1 MTRGNS
7 GNNNP
12 NPNSNFIHHSIGKPQ
27 IESVKN
33 RTQQQPQ
40 QRSNMDPEY
49 YFRPRVAALASAQ
62 MEYAGYLKFQ

>member
-1 MTRGNS
+1 MTRGSS

-12 NPNSNFIHHSIGKPQ
+12 NPNSNFIHHSIGKSQ

-33 RTQQQPQ
+33 RTQQQQSRP
-40 QRSNMDPEY
+40 NMDPEY

-62 MEYAGYLKFQ
+62 MEYAG